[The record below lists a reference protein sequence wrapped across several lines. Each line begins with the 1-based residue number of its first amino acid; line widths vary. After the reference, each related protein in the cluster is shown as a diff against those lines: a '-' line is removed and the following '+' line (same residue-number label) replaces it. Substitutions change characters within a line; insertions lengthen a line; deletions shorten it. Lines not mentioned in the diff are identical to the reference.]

1 VGQPINQSRVAGSNT
16 SFAKVQS
23 IVALNFGQDYQAEE
37 IWNFLSG
44 HLGLVAACFL
54 SQANIA

>member
-1 VGQPINQSRVAGSNT
+1 VAGSNI